1 VLLLLR
7 CEQIKY
13 KLVGESAKSPGEAL
27 CRTAHDEK
35 VDMIVMGSRGLSA
48 VKRAMLGSVSEYVVR
63 HSMLPVVVVHKKGV
77 VNPFTGGGSNTLL
90 G

>member
-1 VLLLLR
+1 
-7 CEQIKY
+7 
-13 KLVGESAKSPGEAL
+13 VGESAKSPGEAL

-35 VDMIVMGSRGLSA
+35 ADMIVIGSRGLSS

-63 HSMLPVVVVHKKGV
+63 NSYLPVVVVHKKQII
-77 VNPFTGGGSNTLL
+77 NPFTGGGTNTLI